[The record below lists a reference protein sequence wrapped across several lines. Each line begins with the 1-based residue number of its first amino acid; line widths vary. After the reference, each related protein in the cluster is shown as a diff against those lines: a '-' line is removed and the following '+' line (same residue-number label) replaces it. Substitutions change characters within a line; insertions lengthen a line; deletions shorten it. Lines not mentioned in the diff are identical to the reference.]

1 MLLGLEILYL
11 LSNGCISGIIGDAD
25 PSVVRAIKMMSVN
38 TEPETESRIFAPL
51 WGGAANIRALEK
63 NIKHR

>member
-1 MLLGLEILYL
+1 M
-11 LSNGCISGIIGDAD
+11 IGAAD
-25 PSVVRAIKMMSVN
+25 PAVVRAIKMMSVN

-51 WGGAANIRALEK
+51 WGGPANVRALEK